1 MEKERIVKPVRRPG
15 HMPELKSRL
24 RFRPACK
31 SLLSS
36 IGFSARK
43 PRFCFFNLWQSAV
56 AFCTSRASFG
66 RLRGLCLLCGRNPCR
81 ARTARASRPRAPLT
95 AALLSWTQAISR
107 KRGKPVFF
115 EGGVSPSV
123 RPSTAALAVHI
134 AVGFPGAPA
143 HGNACTVFQA
153 VAGQCLG
160 QTRSKPGQGAAEGA

>member
-1 MEKERIVKPVRRPG
+1 MKKERIVKPVRRPG

-31 SLLSS
+31 SLLFS
-36 IGFSARK
+36 IGFSARGHVFAFSTFGK
-43 PRFCFFNLWQSAV
+43 VLLL
-56 AFCTSRASFG
+56 FCTDRVNFG
-66 RLRGLCLLCGRNPCR
+66 RLRGLCLFCGRNPCR

-134 AVGFPGAPA
+134 VVGFPGAPA
-143 HGNACTVFQA
+143 RGNACTASPA
-153 VAGQCLG
+153 VAGQCLD
-160 QTRSKPGQGAAEGA
+160 QTRSKPGQGAVEGA